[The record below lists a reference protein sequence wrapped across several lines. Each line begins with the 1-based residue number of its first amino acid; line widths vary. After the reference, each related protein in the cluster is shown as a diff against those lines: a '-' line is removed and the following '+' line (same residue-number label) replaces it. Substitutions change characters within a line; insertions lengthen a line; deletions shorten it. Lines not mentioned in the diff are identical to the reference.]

1 MYMNAFWL
9 GNNFQ
14 IANFRLDDYAAKP
27 GFVVV
32 FTCIC
37 RNAADSHEQCKQS
50 ATKVKYLSHGEN
62 TFQESKKQLIKKDWA
77 CLHRKPPRKKYK
89 QKLKAFI
96 A

>member
-1 MYMNAFWL
+1 MNAFWL

-14 IANFRLDDYAAKP
+14 IANFRLDDDYAAKP

-50 ATKVKYLSHGEN
+50 ATKGEYLIHGEN
-62 TFQESKKQLIKKDWA
+62 TFQDLKEQLTKKTGLASIASPLGRNISKN
-77 CLHRKPPRKKYK
+77 
-89 QKLKAFI
+89 
-96 A
+96 